1 MTKKLIFYYFLI
13 LIIVSCEPKEYPI
26 NIQGLVNYV
35 QVNLG
40 SDYCNQIYYD
50 IDDNIVISENL
61 ITEWDIAFYNEIN
74 AIKINSAKYM
84 RLIGFESILNFENI
98 DNIIEN
104 NDWLYDD
111 PSGDI
116 QLLAFNNNSETLS
129 KNFFLVDLGYD
140 CYTNHLGY
148 SIIQI
153 IDFDED
159 AYIIQIIDLDQNN
172 NLIYNDIIE
181 IEKNNKSYLRYFSL
195 INKNF
200 MNNELSTWDLM
211 FTRYTEFNVIP
222 PGGINLNPLPT
233 YRVVGVLQ
241 NYSISVAVDTLND
254 FSDINITNI
263 NNYNFSENSNTIGYD
278 WKFYNS
284 DLGIYSI
291 NSPVYLIKSQNNNY
305 YKLLFLDFYSESGEK
320 GSPTFQI
327 EKL

>member
-129 KNFFLVDLGYD
+129 KNFF
-140 CYTNHLGY
+140 
-148 SIIQI
+148 
-153 IDFDED
+153 
-159 AYIIQIIDLDQNN
+159 
-172 NLIYNDIIE
+172 
-181 IEKNNKSYLRYFSL
+181 FS
-195 INKNF
+195 
-200 MNNELSTWDLM
+200 
-211 FTRYTEFNVIP
+211 
-222 PGGINLNPLPT
+222 
-233 YRVVGVLQ
+233 
-241 NYSISVAVDTLND
+241 
-254 FSDINITNI
+254 
-263 NNYNFSENSNTIGYD
+263 
-278 WKFYNS
+278 
-284 DLGIYSI
+284 
-291 NSPVYLIKSQNNNY
+291 
-305 YKLLFLDFYSESGEK
+305 
-320 GSPTFQI
+320 
-327 EKL
+327 